1 MKIHLHWENQ
11 KNSLNVSI
19 CTADLI
25 HLANTAT
32 PGLTVSFTENPCMT
46 NAFVF
51 ARLAF
56 LHCENAYEIMCNYG
70 GAC

>member
-32 PGLTVSFTENPCMT
+32 PGPTQCHLEKTLV
-46 NAFVF
+46 
-51 ARLAF
+51 
-56 LHCENAYEIMCNYG
+56 
-70 GAC
+70 